1 MTKYTF
7 DDITVGKEGLLKGPF
22 GSDLKRSLYVPKSK
36 DTYKVY
42 VQENILR
49 ENNDAGTHYISKE
62 YYEKKMSRYAVKE
75 GDFIVTC
82 DGTLGEIF
90 QLKNIKEKGIISSS
104 LLRITLNN
112 NIVDDNYFYYLW
124 KAIIRKQLIT
134 QGNNSVL
141 KHLPGIEVIRKHE
154 IELPDLKTQ
163 QKVGQILKLI
173 DTKISNNNAISSQL
187 ESLAKTIYDYW
198 FLQFDFPD
206 ENSNPYRSSGGK
218 MVWNDELKRE
228 IPEGWEVKNLQ
239 GLFNEK
245 RGISY
250 TSKNIKSNVG
260 MPMINLA
267 CINTNREYRDGELKY
282 YEGNLKNKTVLHGG
296 ELLIACTD
304 LTRNADIIGCPI
316 FVPEDGKEYLYTMD
330 LVQILPSQ
338 KYFDELYFG
347 KMLQTDYYHNYIKK
361 WASGTNVLHLNL
373 DGMRWYKTWIPPL
386 PLQKRFSS
394 IIKNI
399 NKKESL
405 IMLENQQLISL
416 RDFLLPLL
424 MNGQV
429 TIQ

>member
-1 MTKYTF
+1 MNNEVNF
-7 DDITVGKEGLLKGPF
+7 
-22 GSDLKRSLYVPKSK
+22 VP
-36 DTYKVY
+36 
-42 VQENILR
+42 L
-49 ENNDAGTHYISKE
+49 
-62 YYEKKMSRYAVKE
+62 
-75 GDFIVTC
+75 
-82 DGTLGEIF
+82 
-90 QLKNIKEKGIISSS
+90 
-104 LLRITLNN
+104 
-112 NIVDDNYFYYLW
+112 
-124 KAIIRKQLIT
+124 KQLC
-134 QGNNSVL
+134 
-141 KHLPGIEVIRKHE
+141 IEVIDCPHSSPKWQKEGIPVIRNYNLKDGKIDLTNMSYVDE
-154 IELPDLKTQ
+154 ETYKKRIKRANPEYKDLVISREAPMGVAAIVPPDFKCCMGQRLVLLKVNKKICIPEYLLCAIQSQFVQTQIKRINQTGSIISNLNIPDLESLVIPMIGMNMQ
-163 QKVGQILKLI
+163 LKI
-173 DTKISNNNAISSQL
+173 ANIYNCISNKIENNNAISSQL

-206 ENSNPYRSSGGK
+206 ENGNPYRSSGGK

-296 ELLIACTD
+296 ELLVACTD

-316 FVPEDGKEYLYTMD
+316 FVPEDEKEYLYTMD

-399 NKKESL
+399 AKFMKNVATRSL
-405 IMLENQQLISL
+405 NLA
-416 RDFLLPLL
+416 
-424 MNGQV
+424 
-429 TIQ
+429 

>member
-1 MTKYTF
+1 MRYEPLGNYVSLTQGLAVNKGNVHLF
-7 DDITVGKEGLLKGPF
+7 SDAKSDDFPH
-22 GSDLKRSLYVPKSK
+22 P
-36 DTYKVY
+36 
-42 VQENILR
+42 
-49 ENNDAGTHYISKE
+49 
-62 YYEKKMSRYAVKE
+62 
-75 GDFIVTC
+75 
-82 DGTLGEIF
+82 
-90 QLKNIKEKGIISSS
+90 
-104 LLRITLNN
+104 LLRIVDMDSGTYSKYVSKNVSPSVIAN
-112 NIVDDNYFYYLW
+112 EQTIVYTRTGQIGYCFRGYSGV
-124 KAIIRKQLIT
+124 IH
-134 QGNNSVL
+134 NNSFIVKLISDKISDDYLFVVL
-141 KHLPGIEVIRKHE
+141 QSEFVRNQALKLAKSSVI
-154 IELPDLKTQ
+154 PDLTHDMFKSIKIPVCDRKTQ
-163 QKVGQILKLI
+163 N
-173 DTKISNNNAISSQL
+173 KIVNIYNCLNDKIALNDSICSDL
-187 ESLAKTIYDYW
+187 ESMAKLLYDYW
-198 FLQFDFPD
+198 FVQFDFPD
-206 ENSNPYRSSGGK
+206 ENGRPYKSSGGK

-282 YEGNLKNKTVLHGG
+282 YEGILKNKTVLHGG
-296 ELLIACTD
+296 ELLVACTD

-405 IMLENQQLISL
+405 IMLENQQLTSL
-416 RDFLLPLL
+416 RDFLLPML

-429 TIQ
+429 TFKEEA

>member
-1 MTKYTF
+1 MRYEPLGNYVSLTQGLAVNKGNVHLF
-7 DDITVGKEGLLKGPF
+7 SDVKSDDFPH
-22 GSDLKRSLYVPKSK
+22 P
-36 DTYKVY
+36 
-42 VQENILR
+42 
-49 ENNDAGTHYISKE
+49 
-62 YYEKKMSRYAVKE
+62 
-75 GDFIVTC
+75 
-82 DGTLGEIF
+82 
-90 QLKNIKEKGIISSS
+90 
-104 LLRITLNN
+104 LLRIVDMDSGTYSKYVSKNVSPSVIAN
-112 NIVDDNYFYYLW
+112 EQTIVYTRTGQIGYCFRGYSGV
-124 KAIIRKQLIT
+124 IH
-134 QGNNSVL
+134 NNSFIVKLISDKISDDYLFVVL
-141 KHLPGIEVIRKHE
+141 QSEFVRNQALKLAKSSVI
-154 IELPDLKTQ
+154 PDLTHDMFKSIKIPVCDRKTQ
-163 QKVGQILKLI
+163 N
-173 DTKISNNNAISSQL
+173 KIVNIYNCLNDKIALNDSICSDL
-187 ESLAKTIYDYW
+187 ESMAKLLYDYW
-198 FLQFDFPD
+198 FVQFDFPD
-206 ENSNPYRSSGGK
+206 ENGRPYKSSGGK

-282 YEGNLKNKTVLHGG
+282 YEGILKNKTVLHGG
-296 ELLIACTD
+296 ELLVACTD

-405 IMLENQQLISL
+405 IMLENQQLTSL
-416 RDFLLPLL
+416 RDFLLPML

-429 TIQ
+429 TFKEEA

>member
-1 MTKYTF
+1 MRYEPLGNYVSLTQGLAVNKGNVHLF
-7 DDITVGKEGLLKGPF
+7 SDVKSDDFPH
-22 GSDLKRSLYVPKSK
+22 P
-36 DTYKVY
+36 
-42 VQENILR
+42 
-49 ENNDAGTHYISKE
+49 
-62 YYEKKMSRYAVKE
+62 
-75 GDFIVTC
+75 
-82 DGTLGEIF
+82 
-90 QLKNIKEKGIISSS
+90 
-104 LLRITLNN
+104 LLRIVDMDSGTYSKYVSKNVSPSVIAN
-112 NIVDDNYFYYLW
+112 EQTIVYTRTGQIGYCFRGYSGV
-124 KAIIRKQLIT
+124 IH
-134 QGNNSVL
+134 NNSFIVKLISDKISDDYLFVVL
-141 KHLPGIEVIRKHE
+141 QSEFVRNQALKLAKSSVI
-154 IELPDLKTQ
+154 PDLTHDMFKSIKIPVCDRKTQ
-163 QKVGQILKLI
+163 N
-173 DTKISNNNAISSQL
+173 KIVNIYNCLNDKIALNDSICSDL
-187 ESLAKTIYDYW
+187 ESMAKLLYDYW
-198 FLQFDFPD
+198 FVQFYFPD
-206 ENSNPYRSSGGK
+206 ENGRPYKSSGGK

-282 YEGNLKNKTVLHGG
+282 YEGILKNKTVLHGG
-296 ELLIACTD
+296 ELLVACTD

-405 IMLENQQLISL
+405 IMLENQQLTSL
-416 RDFLLPLL
+416 RDFLLPML

-429 TIQ
+429 TFKEEA